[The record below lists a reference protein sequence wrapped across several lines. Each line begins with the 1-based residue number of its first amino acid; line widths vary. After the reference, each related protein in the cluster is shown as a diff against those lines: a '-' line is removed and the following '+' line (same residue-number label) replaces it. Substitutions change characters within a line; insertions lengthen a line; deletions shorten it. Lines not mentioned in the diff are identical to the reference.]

1 MTTHFL
7 RDSQVFHEQMYNK
20 LHRKRI
26 HLTPL
31 INMTRKRQSYSTQRM
46 RLDNLEFFLAY
57 QLTQESALG
66 KMLGLPQQK
75 IPRNVSDLKLQD
87 TADRLF

>member
-20 LHRKRI
+20 LHRKKI
-26 HLTPL
+26 HLTPQ
-31 INMTRKRQSYSTQRM
+31 INTTRKRQSYSTQRM

-57 QLTQESALG
+57 LLTQGSALG
-66 KMLGLPQQK
+66 RMLNLHQRK
-75 IPRNVSDLKLQD
+75 IPKNGFDLKLQGTVD
-87 TADRLF
+87 Q